1 MSTNNSSSIDP
12 EFQYIVNCF
21 DALNEKRYRYAIR
34 ILDEGL
40 NKHLNNP
47 EQLNVTALLK
57 HVSALINYL
66 EFRLEEDFKI
76 GLDEQTVKESL
87 KLETRCSFCGER
99 QSETKPI
106 VGGPGIYICADCIRS
121 CSDILAKR

>member
-66 EFRLEEDFKI
+66 
-76 GLDEQTVKESL
+76 
-87 KLETRCSFCGER
+87 
-99 QSETKPI
+99 
-106 VGGPGIYICADCIRS
+106 
-121 CSDILAKR
+121 